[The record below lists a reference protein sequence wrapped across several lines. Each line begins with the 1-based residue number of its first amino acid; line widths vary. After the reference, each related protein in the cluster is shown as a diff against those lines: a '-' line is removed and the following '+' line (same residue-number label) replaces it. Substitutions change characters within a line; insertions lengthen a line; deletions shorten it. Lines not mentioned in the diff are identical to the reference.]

1 METLTALFTGTG
13 EIRIDVLDLRFAFW
27 CLLWILAAVTAY
39 LVVFAKASY
48 RWHQLSKACGGEPG
62 ALQVL
67 AEMVMAR
74 KTLEAERDART
85 DQQFR
90 RGGRV
95 ARSLR
100 LVK

>member
-1 METLTALFTGTG
+1 MEAITNLFTGTG
-13 EIRIDVLDLRFAFW
+13 EIRIDVLDLRFIAW
-27 CLLWILAAVTAY
+27 CLLWILAAVIAY
-39 LVVFAKASY
+39 LVVFTKAAY
-48 RWHQLSKACGGEPG
+48 RWQKLSKACGGEPG

-67 AEMVMAR
+67 AEMEAAR
-74 KTLEAERDART
+74 KAYVAERDART
-85 DQQFR
+85 DEQIR